1 MCYSSGSASV
11 AGAAS
16 AAGADVSSAAGS
28 SAAGASGAAGAADAS
43 DAFAPSAYNLST
55 KYTNL
60 EVYMNELVCGCF
72 PAGANAGNTR

>member
-1 MCYSSGSASV
+1 M
-11 AGAAS
+11 
-16 AAGADVSSAAGS
+16 AAGTPITDTDRDGMPDDWEMAQMAALGVT
-28 SAAGASGAAGAADAS
+28 GLGI

-60 EVYMNELVCGCF
+60 EVYMNELVSGCF